1 LSGRPIVIGLFL
13 AASLPTPVSA
23 QLSEVRI
30 GAIGSYVGE
39 DPYKAGAGVTLGYSP
54 GRLAYVGVRWIYH
67 FGSTS
72 QLADDTGIYDV
83 TDQAQLFGVDLGA
96 EFPLG
101 AMELVV
107 GGTLGAVRFSQ
118 RTEPVD
124 ASASG
129 AESASAVEF
138 VAAPMAMLHVRVG
151 PVMLVPQATYYFAG
165 RPDLRWFVHASGP
178 ALSLSVIVPFE
189 TDRIRY

>member
-107 GGTLGAVRFSQ
+107 
-118 RTEPVD
+118 

-129 AESASAVEF
+129 AERASAVEF
-138 VAAPMAMLHVRVG
+138 VVAPMAMLHVRVG